1 MNSDCAEGFR
11 LRRHFE
17 KELKEWGWFDAFEKA
32 VEIIPVGMS
41 KVSEFQAQV
50 KSAESALCKARYA
63 YAAHMAHCL
72 VCSRKLVTPDA
83 IATIH
88 EKLNSESKEA

>member
-1 MNSDCAEGFR
+1 MNSDCAEGLQ

-32 VEIIPVGMS
+32 VENIPVGLS

-50 KSAESALCKARYA
+50 KSAESALFKARYPCE
-63 YAAHMAHCL
+63 AASGKRPERL
-72 VCSRKLVTPDA
+72 YRDLGSGR
-83 IATIH
+83 
-88 EKLNSESKEA
+88 EAA